1 MLQDIEQN
9 WTEYDRF
16 HKIGLT
22 HKASKENLSNVY
34 NDHTADEKTSNEY
47 SDDELIN
54 FNYVSTATN
63 PANICWSWRRLE
75 DVSKT
80 CLEDVFNTSSA

>member
-1 MLQDIEQN
+1 MVQDIEQN
-9 WTEYDRF
+9 WTEYDRL

-22 HKASKENLSNVY
+22 QKASKENLSNVY
-34 NDHTADEKTSNEY
+34 NDYTTDEKTSNEY
-47 SDDELIN
+47 SDHELIN
-54 FNYVSTATN
+54 FNHVSTATN